1 MKTARWKSL
10 VEHHVKLP
18 YPPEKLDKFAT
29 GDILYLTGTIITA
42 RDQAHARILEA
53 QKGKRKLPFPP
64 KLIQGGAIFHCGPL
78 VKSNSHDTHIIIS
91 AGPTTSERM
100 DPLTEGISRY
110 LHPSFIIGKGGL
122 STYRPQPGLPIYL
135 AFPGGCG
142 ALAAESIKG
151 VKGVYW
157 EDLGMP
163 EAVWVLEVEDFGP
176 LTVAI
181 DARGKSLYA

>member
-1 MKTARWKSL
+1 MTEYHL
-10 VEHHVKLP
+10 KLP
-18 YPPEKLDKFAT
+18 YPSEKLDKYSV

-42 RDQAHARILEA
+42 RDQAHARILEVK
-53 QKGKRKLPFPP
+53 KGKRQLPFSPD
-64 KLIQGGAIFHCGPL
+64 LESGGAIFHCGPL
-78 VKSNSHDTHIIIS
+78 VKSSSRGKYVVVS

-100 DPLTEGISRY
+100 DPLTEGVAIF

-122 STYRPQPGLPIYL
+122 STYRPRLGLPIYL

-142 ALAAESIKG
+142 ALAAEKIKQ

-163 EAVWVLEVEDFGP
+163 EAVWVLEVVEFGP
-176 LTVAI
+176 LLVAL
-181 DARGKSLYA
+181 DARGKSLYS

>member
-1 MKTARWKSL
+1 MAEFHL
-10 VEHHVKLP
+10 KLP
-18 YPPEKLDKFAT
+18 YPPEKLDKFAP

-42 RDQAHARILEA
+42 RDQAHFRILEA
-53 QKGKRKLPFPP
+53 QQGKRQLPFSPD
-64 KLIQGGAIFHCGPL
+64 LVSGSAIFHCGPL
-78 VKSNSHDTHIIIS
+78 VKTTSRNKHVVLS

-100 DPLTEGISRY
+100 DPLTEGVAKF

-122 STYRPQPGLPIYL
+122 STYRPRPGLPIYL

-142 ALAAESIKG
+142 ALAAET
-151 VKGVYW
+151 VKQVKNVYW

-176 LTVAI
+176 LIVAI
-181 DARGKSLYA
+181 DAQGKSL